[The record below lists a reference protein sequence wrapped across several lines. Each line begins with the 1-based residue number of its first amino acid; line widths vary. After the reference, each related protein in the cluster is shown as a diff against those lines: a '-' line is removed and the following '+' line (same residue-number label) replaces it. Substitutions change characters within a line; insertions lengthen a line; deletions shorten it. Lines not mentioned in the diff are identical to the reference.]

1 VSTAV
6 VAVHLQN
13 DVLHP
18 DGRMLA
24 GVPPNAERRRK
35 LVDSTLRLLSGARA
49 AGVPVVSVRIAFPP
63 GYDGVV
69 LNSPMFRAVVA
80 SSALEE
86 GSWGAEFV
94 VELGPLDDEP
104 VVTHSRINGFHDS
117 DLEQVLRKL
126 GANRLVICGIA
137 TQSAVEHTARHAVD
151 LGFEVVIATDACGSG
166 DPALHDAGLMVLTA
180 HVTRLA
186 TVDDVLRDL
195 EPAVA

>member
-1 VSTAV
+1 MSTAV

-24 GVPPNAERRRK
+24 GVPTDDERRRH
-35 LVDSTLRLLSGARA
+35 LVDNLRRLLERARVQ
-49 AGVPVVSVRIAFPP
+49 GIPVVSVRIAFPP
-63 GYDGVV
+63 GYEDVV

-86 GSWGAEFV
+86 GSWGAQFFA
-94 VELGPLDDEP
+94 ELGPTDGEL

-117 DLEQVLRKL
+117 DLEQVLRGL

-137 TQSAVEHTARHAVD
+137 THSAVEHTARHAAD
-151 LGFEVVIATDACGSG
+151 LGYEVVVVGDACGSG
-166 DPALHDAGLMVLTA
+166 DPALHDASLLVLRA
-180 HVTRLA
+180 HVSRIA
-186 TVDDVLRDL
+186 TVDEALT
-195 EPAVA
+195 VA